1 MSEKRIVF
9 TRPDG
14 GVSIIIP
21 APGIELSRAMQDVP
35 ADASNVEVVDAD
47 AIPNDRTFRA
57 AWKQEGKA
65 LAVDVQGAKKIAH
78 EKRRAKRAEEFAP
91 HDQVIALRLPGE
103 EEAEAERAA
112 IRAKYALVQE
122 HIDAAESPDELK
134 SIIAAV

>member
-1 MSEKRIVF
+1 MSKRILF

-21 APGIELSRAMQDVP
+21 APEITIARALQDVP
-35 ADASNVEVVDAD
+35 ADAVNVEVVDAD

-65 LAVDVQGAKKIAH
+65 LAVDVPKAKDIAH
-78 EKRRAKRAEEFAP
+78 EIRRTKRAEEFAP

-103 EEAEAERAA
+103 AEAEAERAA

-134 SIIAAV
+134 SIITAV